1 MRRAR
6 TAAATV
12 VALATLT
19 ACARG
24 VAVEPTD
31 TAQTETATTSTADP
45 PPTTPTSSTT
55 SSSTTS
61 SSTGSTGDET
71 SSDPTSPSTAP
82 AADIPQNLRV
92 GISFDTPGVGLQTD
106 AGQIGFDA
114 DVARYLAGRL
124 GSERVTFVNAV
135 PDQRDTLLATDQV
148 DLVVAAYSMTP
159 ERSGKVTFA
168 GPYLRTGQDLLVSQR
183 SRIRTP
189 AQLRGHTVCSV
200 SGTSSTE
207 ALVDDYPGLHLVE
220 RPTVGDCVEALR
232 RGEVKA
238 VTSDAAV
245 LTGFA
250 RTSRSPDRLLLA
262 GRPFT
267 TETWGVAMDRG
278 DVALC
283 REVSIALRAMV
294 RSGEWEQ
301 AVRANLPSRS
311 RLAQS
316 TYRPPRTQTCDPA

>member
-1 MRRAR
+1 MV
-6 TAAATV
+6 AAAT
-12 VALATLT
+12 LA

-24 VAVEPTD
+24 DAVEPATG
-31 TAQTETATTSTADP
+31 TSPPSTTSTAASP
-45 PPTTPTSSTT
+45 TGSGTTPTSGGTSSGAGTSTT
-55 SSSTTS
+55 S
-61 SSTGSTGDET
+61 
-71 SSDPTSPSTAP
+71 PTSPTSPQTADVP
-82 AADIPQNLRV
+82 ENLRV
-92 GISFDTPGVGLQTD
+92 GISFDTPGVGLQTE
-106 AGQIGFDA
+106 AGQVGFDA

-124 GSERVTFVNAV
+124 GAERVTFVNAM

-159 ERSGKVTFA
+159 ERTRKVTFA
-168 GPYLRTGQDLLVSQR
+168 GPYLRTGQDLLVSSR

-200 SGTSSTE
+200 SGTSSTD

-220 RPTVGDCVEALR
+220 RPTVGDCVAALR

-245 LTGFA
+245 LAGFA

-278 DVALC
+278 DVAMC

-294 RSGEWEQ
+294 RSGEWTQ

-311 RLAQS
+311 RLAKS
-316 TYRPPRTQTCDPA
+316 TYVPPTTKTCGPD